1 MYKATYLVETEE
13 DQRDIRRIILNFEF
27 KEKSFETVKTL
38 HSLIY
43 KSLFENFY
51 DNFIICALF
60 DDKETSVLKK
70 IEKHF
75 NKFENC
81 LKKEFN
87 YRINYAG
94 YLKTNNC
101 KTYWDIKK
109 EFKKDTVSFFD
120 SDYSRE
126 EYDSLISSY
135 NFHTKEN
142 AKQNTFEILNLQNKK
157 YFDYE
162 YEDINFS
169 YEVFYM
175 EKDYN
180 SDKEE
185 CYFGNLQWS
194 ICGYTCEN
202 NYDEVVKYL
211 EDFFKQVIDL
221 VDFTIGTIGYNF
233 FLEPKILPFNAYFIE
248 NVIFENWLDQL
259 DNLETYLPRYSS
271 SYPYEN
277 LKCLKSIEW
286 LNYLPI
292 ELFNN
297 IDCNIENE
305 ELINCITMKDKGVFI
320 KMNKD
325 IKTVS
330 INDKFLLRKY
340 LNNILVKGYCKMFK
354 DSIRYF
360 WEEVPIYLDEIFPIK
375 DEFEDEYEI
384 VFISD
389 ANLKYVPNKICKNL

>member
-1 MYKATYLVETEE
+1 M
-13 DQRDIRRIILNFEF
+13 
-27 KEKSFETVKTL
+27 
-38 HSLIY
+38 
-43 KSLFENFY
+43 
-51 DNFIICALF
+51 
-60 DDKETSVLKK
+60 
-70 IEKHF
+70 
-75 NKFENC
+75 
-81 LKKEFN
+81 
-87 YRINYAG
+87 
-94 YLKTNNC
+94 
-101 KTYWDIKK
+101 
-109 EFKKDTVSFFD
+109 
-120 SDYSRE
+120 
-126 EYDSLISSY
+126 
-135 NFHTKEN
+135 
-142 AKQNTFEILNLQNKK
+142 
-157 YFDYE
+157 
-162 YEDINFS
+162 
-169 YEVFYM
+169 
-175 EKDYN
+175 
-180 SDKEE
+180 
-185 CYFGNLQWS
+185 
-194 ICGYTCEN
+194 
-202 NYDEVVKYL
+202 
-211 EDFFKQVIDL
+211 
-221 VDFTIGTIGYNF
+221 
-233 FLEPKILPFNAYFIE
+233 PFNAYFIE
-248 NVIFENWLDQL
+248 NVIFGNWLDQL

-360 WEEVPIYLDEIFPIK
+360 WEEIPIYLDEIFPIE